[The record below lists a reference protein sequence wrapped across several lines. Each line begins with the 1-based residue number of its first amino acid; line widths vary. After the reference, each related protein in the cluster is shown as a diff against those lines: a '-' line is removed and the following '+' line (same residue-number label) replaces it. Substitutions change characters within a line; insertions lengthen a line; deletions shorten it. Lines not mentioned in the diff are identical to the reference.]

1 MLLFFVLYVYIGNCS
16 VRVEGGVTSVR
27 GEDTRD
33 DYDDDDVDDDDDV
46 SAAGALFAW
55 ACDCTEDAIIVVVVV
70 GLFSRFD
77 DDDATNVG

>member
-1 MLLFFVLYVYIGNCS
+1 MFFVLYVYIGHCS
-16 VRVEGGVTSVR
+16 VSKGGGWGDVSARR
-27 GEDTRD
+27 GYIRD